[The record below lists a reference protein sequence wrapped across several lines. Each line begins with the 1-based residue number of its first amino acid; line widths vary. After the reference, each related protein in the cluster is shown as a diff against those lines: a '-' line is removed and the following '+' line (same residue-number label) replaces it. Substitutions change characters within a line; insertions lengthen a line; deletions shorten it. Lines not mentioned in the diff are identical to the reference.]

1 MALVNIKKFFKSKF
15 PKLSNK
21 LILLRDSNFISRS
34 IKNFILIDLKKKI
47 YGKKIVSKEKGFL
60 LDFTF
65 NNFVSHTIRPKEAK
79 NIIFD
84 SQTYDN
90 SDSAIII
97 QGSLNGVANFTTSK
111 EAFCDAIKTEI
122 KLDTEEKIKARIKY
136 AKGTSWESRA
146 VDFEN
151 IIDEFLK

>member
-1 MALVNIKKFFKSKF
+1 MALVNIKNFFKSKF

-97 QGSLNGVANFTTSK
+97 QGSLNGVANFTT
-111 EAFCDAIKTEI
+111 ETIEMYL
-122 KLDTEEKIKARIKY
+122 KLLLKIELR
-136 AKGTSWESRA
+136 SVNFQSS
-146 VDFEN
+146 F
-151 IIDEFLK
+151 FLLGNPF